1 MIRKIGIVSP
11 GDMGHTVGQVLI
23 NNGLEVFTCLAER
36 SQRTRQL
43 AEKVGITNLP
53 SYDDLVQN
61 ADLILSIL
69 VPARAIDA
77 AHQVSEAIERT
88 QAQILYVDCNAI
100 SPNTVK
106 QIGQNIMDSGGNFL
120 DASIIGP
127 PPRKDG
133 STRFYTSGPNVDQ
146 FCRLNQHG
154 LDIRPLGSQIGLASA
169 IKMCYAGLTKGLTA
183 LCAELLTAAEVLNV
197 FDDLVEEFEIS
208 QPVLYQR
215 MRNGL
220 PSLPSKAKRC
230 TGEMEEI
237 ATTFA
242 DVGLTPDILL
252 GAADIFRFIGR
263 TELAN
268 LSPEEKDDFPDLEQ
282 VITRLA
288 KELD

>member
-1 MIRKIGIVSP
+1 
-11 GDMGHTVGQVLI
+11 
-23 NNGLEVFTCLAER
+23 
-36 SQRTRQL
+36 
-43 AEKVGITNLP
+43 
-53 SYDDLVQN
+53 
-61 ADLILSIL
+61 
-69 VPARAIDA
+69 
-77 AHQVSEAIERT
+77 
-88 QAQILYVDCNAI
+88 
-100 SPNTVK
+100 
-106 QIGQNIMDSGGNFL
+106 
-120 DASIIGP
+120 
-127 PPRKDG
+127 
-133 STRFYTSGPNVDQ
+133 
-146 FCRLNQHG
+146 
-154 LDIRPLGSQIGLASA
+154 
-169 IKMCYAGLTKGLTA
+169 MCYAGLTKGLTA

-197 FDDLVEEFEIS
+197 FDDLVAEFEIS

-220 PSLPSKAKRC
+220 PSLPSKAKRW

-282 VITRLA
+282 VITRLS